1 MAQKTNLN
9 VSPYYDD
16 FDSSKNFLKVLFKP
30 GFPVQSRELN
40 SLQSILQNQV
50 EDFGSHIFKEG
61 SMVVPGNATFDDQY
75 YSVKLNTTQ
84 FGVDLS
90 FYIDKLIGK
99 VITGQSSGTTA
110 KVVRVVFP
118 KESSIVDHITLYLK
132 YINSDENF
140 AFEPFRDGETL
151 SCIENITYGN
161 TTINSGTTLA
171 SIIATDATAIGSSAS
186 IDSGIYFIR
195 GYFVE
200 VSKQTIILDYYTNTP
215 SYRVGLTITESLVS
229 AKDDDSLFDNAKG
242 FTNYASPGADRL
254 KISLTLSKKSL
265 DDNKD
270 TNFVELFRVKNGK
283 IQKVT
288 AKTSY
293 NQIRDYLAQRTFE
306 ESGSYA
312 VDPFEITLQESLNDR
327 LGNNGAF
334 FSNEKTKQGNNP
346 SDDLA
351 CLKIENG
358 KAYVKGYDIDIIN
371 EVIDVEKPRDTDTFR
386 STVPFEVGNLFR
398 VNNVRHTPQLRKTVN
413 LYGALGQG
421 NVDLP
426 PGGQLAAIGTARVY
440 SFNLTDSPYTNEST
454 SWDLRLYDI
463 QTYTILTVNSDI
475 NVSAGDHIKGKYS
488 GASGFVV
495 DNSSN
500 ERFIIRQTSGT
511 FVVGEPIIV
520 NGIDSSKTIVRTRVF
535 GIQDIKSIRQVA
547 PFGYSGKIFRADF
560 ILDREILQGGIAQ
573 VNITAADAG
582 ISTVTAGG
590 RPFNGIKV
598 NDIIRYQR
606 SGITSETFNKV
617 TSIDNTLTSFTISG
631 ISTVPNVFDGGLGN
645 SEITTPISLARLL
658 PRGTGRLYTP
668 LFDEN
673 ISEVNL
679 SDSKLR
685 VIGQVRN
692 INVDSTNTLDIATS
706 DISASTNADITL
718 NTANSSFIGF
728 DQENYSLFYDNG
740 TPVTLSDDAFSITTD
755 SNTGKNSAIQI
766 RGLVD
771 ASSSGAT
778 VLNFT
783 AEKDKIKSKIKDYVR
798 CSTLYVDKSKLV
810 ESGSTSDT
818 SLNDGLTYN
827 KWYGLRVQD
836 DQISLNVP
844 DVVKVLAVY
853 ESLNNQNPTLDNI
866 ECTSTSQVGSNAIV
880 GEDIL
885 GSSSN
890 AIARVVSAP
899 SPNILN
905 IVYLTKERF
914 VVGESITFSESN
926 ITTIVENQTK
936 GSYKDIS
943 NSFALDKGQRDQF
956 YDYSRLIR
964 KPNTPDPTKTLL
976 VIFDKYVVAT
986 NSVGD
991 AFTVASYSSDR
1002 FTEDIPTIGV
1012 NNVRAS
1018 DTLDFRPRVSE
1029 FDPAVTTDRSPF
1041 DFISRTAAFNLLPAT
1056 ILAPNEVSTVSY
1068 SYYLPRIDRIYIDTL
1083 GNFVV
1088 DKGKSSKNPQP
1099 PQKLGEFMELA
1110 TLNMPAYLYNTEDAS
1125 LTLIDNRRYT
1135 MRDIGELE
1143 GRIENLEKTTSLSL
1157 LELDTKTIQVTDSEG
1172 RDRFKSGFFVDNF
1185 KNLDRIDTD
1194 ISLVSI
1200 DSTVEELSPIF
1211 TRNTVDS
1218 LLAAS
1223 SDANPQNLDLSTN
1236 FTLLDSSIQKTG
1248 NSLTLAYK
1256 EVDWLEQP
1264 LATKVE
1270 NINPFN
1276 VVLYV
1281 GAIELTPSVD
1291 TWIRTTWMATL
1302 NQSNTV
1308 NTASTDFQTRNVNRT
1323 RSNTTRVANWRRRGT
1338 TVFSGATSSTAT
1350 NWGVSSRVVT
1360 STSTSVQNVL
1370 RSSSAEVFMRSR
1382 NVHVNAEN
1390 LKPRTRYYQFLDS
1403 TSGVD
1408 FMPKMLEIAS
1418 DSTLQKYGASTS
1430 FSIGETVVG
1439 TIDGQEVTRF
1449 RVAHPRHKE
1458 GPFAAP
1464 TRFYNA
1470 NPYTTGAFTDTFY
1483 SSSSKTLNVDTFSM
1497 SQQAQGD
1504 YYGYAAAGMKLKG
1517 QTSGAEAYVK
1527 DVRLISDNFGDL
1539 LGAFFLKDP
1548 NTTPSPAIRIRTGNK
1563 TYRLSSSAS
1572 NAENL
1577 PGSTAISYGEAP
1589 YNSTGTLQVW
1599 QRVVTVTTTRRTIT
1613 TVTRTN
1619 TTTRTNNFTQ
1629 FFDPLAQSFTVGGN
1643 VQVKSNIDT
1652 EEDANGAFLTS
1663 VDLFFATIDENN
1675 APVRVEVR
1683 TMELGTPTL
1692 QVIGPSVTIRPIE
1705 VDEDGNE
1712 IQIIKTSSTGDVATN
1727 VKFPEPIFL
1736 EPGREYAIVLI
1747 SENSDAYEVWTAVM
1761 GEKTVNTTTLPDVD
1775 AVVYTQQFALG
1786 SLFKSQNGSIW
1797 TTDQFQDLK
1806 FKLYKA
1812 EFTETTGTAY
1822 FYNPTLDISNGYNQN
1837 LPPNPISATPKTGYI
1852 GIVTVTDDETAGI
1865 LAVGR
1870 KLSGSNG
1877 IGGSAVIVGSGGSVT
1892 GINTISGGEN
1902 YVPNLS
1908 SINFAAT
1915 NISGLGT
1922 GLVLQFSTSG
1932 VGTVTNVSI
1941 AETSPGF
1948 GYIEGDIV
1956 TIVGTALTT
1965 GKDAEFAISGVGRA
1979 NRLYLTN
1986 VQGSF
1991 GQVNTPNDFAVGYGL
2006 SYYDGSNVVS
2016 WASTTITDSVEL
2028 TTGRE
2033 LFVRHFDHGMYSS
2046 TNKVKLNNVQPDV
2059 PSTVLNVPLSASSSG
2074 TFTVVSGAE
2083 FANFEGLPVGSSN
2096 SGYLKIGN
2104 EIIEYSNPSGN
2115 QLTIVSR
2122 GLDGSIAESHEVGEI
2137 VQKYEFNGVSLRRIN
2152 NKTHNISGTIGIDSY
2167 NINIDM
2173 SNSGNVAKD
2182 RNSDFKDA
2190 NNNIFYP
2197 ALSFNTNNSGGGD
2210 NVYATENILF
2220 TGLRPT
2226 YDIETPSAN
2235 TFVNGRIRTISGTS
2249 VGDGNNTTE
2258 ISFTDMGYQPIQLN
2272 TYNALPSPRIICSD
2286 VNQNEY
2292 LTSLPRKKSF
2302 TTAINFNT
2310 TNKNVSPILHLNT
2323 AFTEF
2328 FNSRLNNPVSDYITD
2343 NRVNSILED
2352 PHAAAYYSRVVQLAN
2367 PATSLTVILSAY
2379 RHESADI
2386 RVLYSLIRPDSSEV
2400 EESFELFP
2408 GYENLRSVSTGFE
2421 VIDPNKN
2428 TGHSNT
2434 NIPSSIDNEYLE
2446 YEYSADNL
2454 GLFTGFRIKILM
2466 SGTNQAQPPKIKD
2479 FRALAVR

>member
-75 YSVKLNTTQ
+75 YSVKLNDTQ

-90 FYIDKLIGK
+90 FYIDKLVGK

-118 KESSIVDHITLYLK
+118 KESSTIDNITLYVK

-151 SCIENITYGN
+151 SCVENVTYGN
-161 TTINSGTTLA
+161 TTINSGTTFA

-398 VNNVRHTPQLRKTVN
+398 VNNVTHTPELRKTVN

-421 NVDLP
+421 NVDLS
-426 PGGQLAAIGTARVY
+426 PGSPLAAIGIARVY

-463 QTYTILTVNSDI
+463 QTYTVLTVNSDI

-495 DNSSN
+495 DPSSN
-500 ERFIIRQTSGT
+500 ERFYIRQTSGT

-520 NGIDSSKTIVRTRVF
+520 NGIDTSKTIVRTRVF
-535 GIQDIKSIRQVA
+535 GIQDIKSIKQGNT
-547 PFGYSGKIFRADF
+547 FGYAGNNFTADF

-573 VNITAADAG
+573 VNISAADAG

-606 SGITSETFNKV
+606 SGITSETFSKV
-617 TSIDNTLTSFTISG
+617 TSIDNTLTSFTIGG

-645 SEITTPISLARLL
+645 SEITTPISLAKLL

-685 VIGQVRN
+685 VIGQVRD
-692 INVDSTNTLDIATS
+692 IEVDSTNTLDLATS
-706 DISASTNADITL
+706 DISASTNSDITL
-718 NTANSSFIGF
+718 NTATSSFIGF
-728 DQENYSLFYDNG
+728 DQENYSLFYDDG
-740 TPVTLSDDAFSITTD
+740 TPVTLSDDAFSITAD

-766 RGLVD
+766 RGLVN
-771 ASSSGAT
+771 ASASGET

-853 ESLNNQNPTLDNI
+853 ESLNNQNPTLDSI
-866 ECTSTSQVGSNAIV
+866 ECTSTSQVQSNAIV

-926 ITTIVENQTK
+926 ITTIVENQTR

-976 VIFDKYVVAT
+976 IVFDKYVVAT

-1018 DTLDFRPRVSE
+1018 DTLDFRPRVSN

-1041 DFISRTAAFNLLPAT
+1041 DFISRTTSFDSLPAT

-1068 SYYLPRIDRIYIDTL
+1068 SYYLPRIDKIYIDTL
-1083 GNFVV
+1083 GNFIV

-1099 PQKLGEFMELA
+1099 PQKLSEFMELA

-1223 SDANPQNLDLSTN
+1223 SDANSQNLDLSTN
-1236 FTLLDSSIQKTG
+1236 FTLLDSAIQKTG

-1308 NTASTDFQTRNVNRT
+1308 NTSSTNLQTRNVTQT
-1323 RSNTTRVANWRRRGT
+1323 RSNTTRVANPRRRGT
-1338 TVFSGATSSTAT
+1338 TVFSGTTAT
-1350 NWGVSSRVVT
+1350 TNTSWGVSARVVT
-1360 STSTSVQNVL
+1360 SSSTSVQNVL

-1439 TIDGQEVTRF
+1439 TIDGREVTRF

-1504 YYGYAAAGMKLKG
+1504 YYGYAVAGMKLKG

-1705 VDEDGNE
+1705 VDENGNE
-1712 IQIIKTSSTGDVATN
+1712 IQVIKTSPTGDVATN

-1761 GEKTVNTTTLPDVD
+1761 GEKTVNTATLPDVD

-1822 FYNPTLDISNGYNQN
+1822 FYNPTLNVSNGYNQN
-1837 LPPNPISATPKTGYI
+1837 LPPNPISAAPKTGYI
-1852 GIVTVTDDETAGI
+1852 GIVTVTDNTTAGI
-1865 LAVGR
+1865 LTVGR
-1870 KLSGSNG
+1870 RLSGSNG
-1877 IGGSAVIVGSGGSVT
+1877 IGGSAVIVGTGSSVT
-1892 GINTISGGEN
+1892 GISTISGGEN

-1908 SINFAAT
+1908 SRNFAAT

-1922 GLVLQFSTSG
+1922 GLILQFSTSG
-1932 VGTVTNVSI
+1932 VGTVTNVSV

-1965 GKDAEFAISGVGRA
+1965 GKDAEFAISGIGSA

-1991 GQVNTPNDFAVGYGL
+1991 GQVNTANDFAVGYGL
-2006 SYYDGSNVVS
+2006 SYYDGSTVVS
-2016 WASTTITDSVEL
+2016 WAATTITDSVEL

-2059 PSTVLNVPLSASSSG
+2059 PSTVLNVPLSASSAG

-2083 FANFEGLPVGSSN
+2083 FANFEGLPVGSEN

-2104 EIIEYSNPSGN
+2104 EIIEYSSPSGN
-2115 QLTIVSR
+2115 QLTIVNR
-2122 GLDGSIAESHEVGEI
+2122 GLDGSVAESHEVGEI

-2152 NKTHNISGTIGIDSY
+2152 NKTHNISGPINIDSY

-2173 SNSGNVAKD
+2173 SASGNIAKD
-2182 RNSDFKDA
+2182 RSVDFKDT
-2190 NNNIFYP
+2190 NTSHP

-2210 NVYATENILF
+2210 NVYATENLLF
-2220 TGLRPT
+2220 TGVRPT

-2258 ISFTDMGYQPIQLN
+2258 TSFIDMGYQPIQLN
-2272 TYNALPSPRIICSD
+2272 TYNPLPSPRIICSD

-2328 FNSRLNNPVSDYITD
+2328 FNSRLNSPVSDYTTD

-2400 EESFELFP
+2400 EEEFELFP
-2408 GYENLRSVSTGFE
+2408 GYENLRSSSTGLE
-2421 VIDPNKN
+2421 VIDASKN
-2428 TGHSNT
+2428 TGHSDV
-2434 NIPSSIDNEYLE
+2434 NIPSSIDDEYLE

-2466 SGTNQAQPPKIKD
+2466 SGTNQAQPPRIKD

>member
-75 YSVKLNTTQ
+75 YSVKLNDTQ

-90 FYIDKLIGK
+90 FYIDKLVGK

-118 KESSIVDHITLYLK
+118 KESSTIDNITLYVK

-151 SCIENITYGN
+151 SCVENVTYGN
-161 TTINSGTTLA
+161 TTINSGTTFA

-334 FSNEKTKQGNNP
+334 FSNEKTKQGNDP

-371 EVIDVEKPRDTDTFR
+371 EVIDIEKPRDTDTFR

-398 VNNVRHTPQLRKTVN
+398 INNVTSTPQLRKTVT
-413 LYGALGQG
+413 LYAGLGQSG
-421 NVDLP
+421 P
-426 PGGQLAAIGTARVY
+426 SSSSGGIGVARVY
-440 SFNLTDSPYTNEST
+440 SFNLTDAQYTDAST

-463 QTYTILTVNSDI
+463 QTYTALQFNTDFSRD
-475 NVSAGDHIKGKYS
+475 AGDHIKGKYS

-495 DNSSN
+495 AGDADDNC
-500 ERFIIRQTSGT
+500 RVRQTSGT
-511 FVVGEPIIV
+511 FIVGEPVII
-520 NGIDSSKTIVRTRVF
+520 NGIETSKTIISIDTY
-535 GIQDIKSIRQVA
+535 GIQDIKSIEQDNA
-547 PFGYSGKIFRADF
+547 TQGFNNSGSNFTADF
-560 ILDREILQGGIAQ
+560 ILDREILRGGIAQ
-573 VNITAADAG
+573 VNITAEGAG

-606 SGITSETFNKV
+606 SGISSETFNRV
-617 TSIDNTLTSFTISG
+617 TSVDNTLTSFTIAG
-631 ISTVPNVFDGGLGN
+631 VSTVANVFDGGLGN
-645 SEITTPISLARLL
+645 SEITTPISLAKLL
-658 PRGTGRLYTP
+658 PRGTGRLYAP

-673 ISEVNL
+673 VSEVNL

-685 VIGQVRN
+685 VIGQVRG
-692 INVDSTNTLDIATS
+692 IDVGPTNTYDLATS
-706 DISASTNADITL
+706 DISASTNSEITL
-718 NTANSSFIGF
+718 NTATSSFIGF
-728 DQENYSLFYDNG
+728 DQENYSLFYDDG

-771 ASSSGAT
+771 ASSAGKT

-783 AEKDKIKSKIKDYVR
+783 VEKDKIKSKIKDYVR

-810 ESGSTSDT
+810 ESGSTPDT

-836 DQISLNVP
+836 DQISLNAP

-853 ESLNNQNPTLDNI
+853 ESLNNQNPTLDSI
-866 ECTSTSQVGSNAIV
+866 ECTSTSQVQSNAIV

-899 SPNILN
+899 SSNILN

-926 ITTIVENQTK
+926 VNTIVENQTR

-943 NSFALDKGQRDQF
+943 NSFALDKGQKDQF

-1029 FDPAVTTDRSPF
+1029 FNPAVTTDRSPF
-1041 DFISRTAAFNLLPAT
+1041 DFISRTTSFDSLPDT

-1302 NQSNTV
+1302 NRSNTV
-1308 NTASTDFQTRNVNRT
+1308 NTSSTNLQTRNVNRT

-1338 TVFSGATSSTAT
+1338 TVFSGASTSTAT

-1643 VQVKSNIDT
+1643 IQVKSNIDT

-1692 QVIGPSVTIRPIE
+1692 RVVGPSVTIRPIE
-1705 VDEDGNE
+1705 VDENGNE
-1712 IQIIKTSSTGDVATN
+1712 IEVIKTSSTGDVATN

-1761 GEKTVNTTTLPDVD
+1761 GEKTVNTATLPDVD

-1822 FYNPTLDISNGYNQN
+1822 FYNPTLDVSNGYNQN

-1852 GIVTVTDDETAGI
+1852 GIVTITDSDTAGI
-1865 LAVGR
+1865 LTVGR
-1870 KLSGSNG
+1870 RLSGSNG
-1877 IGGSAVIVGSGGSVT
+1877 IGGSAIIVGTGSSVT

-1902 YVPNLS
+1902 YIPNLS
-1908 SINFAAT
+1908 SRNFAAT

-1932 VGTVTNVSI
+1932 VGTVTNVSV

-1956 TIVGTALTT
+1956 SIVGTALTT
-1965 GKDAEFAISGVGRA
+1965 GRDAEFAISGIGSA

-1991 GQVNTPNDFAVGYGL
+1991 GQINTPNDFAVGYGL

-2016 WASTTITDSVEL
+2016 WAATTITDSVEL

-2033 LFVRHFDHGMYSS
+2033 LFVRHFDHGMYSA
-2046 TNKVKLNNVQPDV
+2046 TNKVKLTNVQPDV
-2059 PSTVLNVPLSASSSG
+2059 PPTILNSPLSAINSG
-2074 TFTVVSGAE
+2074 TFTVVNGTE
-2083 FANFEGLPVGSSN
+2083 FANFEGLPVGSEN

-2104 EIIEYSNPSGN
+2104 EIIEYSSPSGN
-2115 QLTIVSR
+2115 QLTIVNR
-2122 GLDGSIAESHEVGEI
+2122 GLDGSVAESHEVGEI

-2152 NKTHNISGTIGIDSY
+2152 NKTHSISGTIGIDSY

-2173 SNSGNVAKD
+2173 SASGSIAKNRSQDTKDIGNNV
-2182 RNSDFKDA
+2182 
-2190 NNNIFYP
+2190 IYP

-2210 NVYATENILF
+2210 NVYATENLLF

-2235 TFVNGRIRTISGTS
+2235 TFVNGRVRTISGTS

-2258 ISFTDMGYQPIQLN
+2258 NSFIDMGYQPIQLN
-2272 TYNALPSPRIICSD
+2272 TYNSLPSPRIVCSD

-2292 LTSLPRKKSF
+2292 LTNLPRKKSF

-2328 FNSRLNNPVSDYITD
+2328 FNSRLNSPVSDYTTD

-2400 EESFELFP
+2400 EEEFELFP
-2408 GYENLRSVSTGFE
+2408 GYENLRSVSTGYE

-2428 TGHSNT
+2428 TGHSDV
-2434 NIPSSIDNEYLE
+2434 NIPSSIDDEYLE

-2466 SGTNQAQPPKIKD
+2466 SGTNQAQPPRIKD

>member
-75 YSVKLNTTQ
+75 YSVKLNDTQ

-90 FYIDKLIGK
+90 FYIDKLVGK

-118 KESSIVDHITLYLK
+118 KESSTIDNITLYVK

-151 SCIENITYGN
+151 SCVENVTYGN
-161 TTINSGTTLA
+161 TTINSGTTFA

-334 FSNEKTKQGNNP
+334 FSNEKTKQGNDP

-371 EVIDVEKPRDTDTFR
+371 EVIDIEKPRDTDTFR

-398 VNNVRHTPQLRKTVN
+398 INNVTSTPQLRKTVT
-413 LYGALGQG
+413 LYAGLGQSG
-421 NVDLP
+421 P
-426 PGGQLAAIGTARVY
+426 SSSSGGVGVARVY
-440 SFNLTDSPYTNEST
+440 SFNLTDAQYTDAST

-463 QTYTILTVNSDI
+463 QTYTALQFNTDFSRD
-475 NVSAGDHIKGKYS
+475 AGDHIKGKYS

-495 DNSSN
+495 AGDADDNC
-500 ERFIIRQTSGT
+500 RVRQTSGT
-511 FVVGEPIIV
+511 FIVGEPVII
-520 NGIDSSKTIVRTRVF
+520 NGIETSKTIISINTY
-535 GIQDIKSIRQVA
+535 GIQDIKSIEQDNA
-547 PFGYSGKIFRADF
+547 TQGFNNSGSNFTADF
-560 ILDREILQGGIAQ
+560 ILDREILRGGIAQ
-573 VNITAADAG
+573 VNITAEGAG

-606 SGITSETFNKV
+606 SGISSETFNRV
-617 TSIDNTLTSFTISG
+617 TSVDNTLTSFTIAG
-631 ISTVPNVFDGGLGN
+631 VSTVANVFDGGLSN
-645 SEITTPISLARLL
+645 SEITTPISLAKLL
-658 PRGTGRLYTP
+658 PRGTGRLYAP

-673 ISEVNL
+673 VSEVNL

-685 VIGQVRN
+685 VIGQVRG
-692 INVDSTNTLDIATS
+692 IDVGPTNTYDLATS
-706 DISASTNADITL
+706 DISASTNSEITL
-718 NTANSSFIGF
+718 NTATSSFIGF
-728 DQENYSLFYDNG
+728 DQENYSLFYDDG

-771 ASSSGAT
+771 ASSAGKT

-783 AEKDKIKSKIKDYVR
+783 VEKDKIKSKIKDYVR

-836 DQISLNVP
+836 DQISLNAP

-853 ESLNNQNPTLDNI
+853 ESLNNQNPTLDSI
-866 ECTSTSQVGSNAIV
+866 ECTSTSQVQSNAIV

-905 IVYLTKERF
+905 VVYLTKERF

-926 ITTIVENQTK
+926 VTTIVENQTR

-943 NSFALDKGQRDQF
+943 NSFALDKGQKDQF

-1029 FDPAVTTDRSPF
+1029 FNPAVTTDRSPF
-1041 DFISRTAAFNLLPAT
+1041 DFISRTTSFDSLPDT

-1172 RDRFKSGFFVDNF
+1172 RNRFKSGFFVDNF

-1302 NQSNTV
+1302 NRSNTV
-1308 NTASTDFQTRNVNRT
+1308 NTASTNLQTRNVTRT
-1323 RSNTTRVANWRRRGT
+1323 RSNTTRVANVRRRGT
-1338 TVFSGATSSTAT
+1338 TVFSGTSTSTAT

-1643 VQVKSNIDT
+1643 IQVKSNIDT

-1692 QVIGPSVTIRPIE
+1692 RVIGPSVTIRPIE
-1705 VDEDGNE
+1705 VDENGNE
-1712 IQIIKTSSTGDVATN
+1712 IEVIKTSSTGDVATN

-1761 GEKTVNTTTLPDVD
+1761 GEKTVNTATLPDVD

-1822 FYNPTLDISNGYNQN
+1822 FYNPTLDVSNGYNQN
-1837 LPPNPISATPKTGYI
+1837 LPPNPISAAPKTGYI
-1852 GIVTVTDDETAGI
+1852 GIVTITDSDTAGI
-1865 LAVGR
+1865 LTVGR

-1877 IGGSAVIVGSGGSVT
+1877 IGGSAIIVGTGSSVT

-1902 YVPNLS
+1902 YIPNLS
-1908 SINFAAT
+1908 SRNFAAT

-1932 VGTVTNVSI
+1932 VGTVTNVSV

-1956 TIVGTALTT
+1956 SIVGTALTT
-1965 GKDAEFAISGVGRA
+1965 GRDAEFAISGIGSA

-1991 GQVNTPNDFAVGYGL
+1991 GQINTPNDFAVGYGL

-2016 WASTTITDSVEL
+2016 WAATTITDSVEL

-2033 LFVRHFDHGMYSS
+2033 LFVRHFDHGMYSA
-2046 TNKVKLNNVQPDV
+2046 TNKVKLTNVQPDV
-2059 PSTVLNVPLSASSSG
+2059 PPTILNAPLSAINSG
-2074 TFTVVSGAE
+2074 TFTVVNGTE
-2083 FANFEGLPVGSSN
+2083 FANFEGLPVGSEN

-2104 EIIEYSNPSGN
+2104 EIIEYSSPSGN
-2115 QLTIVSR
+2115 QLTIVNR
-2122 GLDGSIAESHEVGEI
+2122 GLDGSVAESHEVGEI

-2152 NKTHNISGTIGIDSY
+2152 NKTHSISGTIGIDSY

-2173 SNSGNVAKD
+2173 SASGSIAKNRSQDTKDIGNNV
-2182 RNSDFKDA
+2182 
-2190 NNNIFYP
+2190 IYP

-2235 TFVNGRIRTISGTS
+2235 TFVNGRVRTISGTS

-2258 ISFTDMGYQPIQLN
+2258 NSFIDMGYQPIQLN
-2272 TYNALPSPRIICSD
+2272 TYNSLPSPRIVCSD

-2292 LTSLPRKKSF
+2292 LTNLPRKKSF

-2328 FNSRLNNPVSDYITD
+2328 FNSRLNSPVSDYTTD

-2400 EESFELFP
+2400 DEEFELFP
-2408 GYENLRSVSTGFE
+2408 GYENLRSVSTGYE

-2428 TGHSNT
+2428 TGHSDV
-2434 NIPSSIDNEYLE
+2434 NIPSSIDDEYLE

-2466 SGTNQAQPPKIKD
+2466 SGTNQAQPPRIKD